1 VAAASPPFHPGLVL
15 LLRLPA
21 GRSSGRVAV
30 WRRLKRLGARPLVG
44 SAWLLADDP
53 ETREGVEWL
62 RADVEAE
69 GGIAALLAAQPVDGR
84 AGAALAALARPEA
97 ASAETGDP
105 LAPLAPAEYQRRTW
119 LTRPRPGVDRM
130 ASAWLIRRFV
140 DPRARFAFAPRADA
154 GPPRAV
160 PFDMFGAAL
169 GHQAG
174 LCSFEVIARRF
185 GVAAPGIARLGRLVR
200 AVDLEEPF
208 ESPAEAALLERLVAG
223 LRAEHADDR
232 TLLAAGIEVF
242 EKLHAAQPAE
252 RPGGGARRKVR
263 RRR

>member
-1 VAAASPPFHPGLVL
+1 VADASPPPAAALVL
-15 LLRLPA
+15 VLRLPA

-44 SAWLLADDP
+44 SAWLLAGDP

-62 RADVEAE
+62 RADVEAA
-69 GGIAALLAAQPVDGR
+69 GGVATLLEATPVDARARAALET
-84 AGAALAALARPEA
+84 LARPEGGAPA
-97 ASAETGDP
+97 ADDP
-105 LAPLAPAEYQRRTW
+105 LAPLAAAAFQRRLW
-119 LTRPRPGVDRM
+119 VTRPRPGVDRM

-140 DPRARFAFAPRADA
+140 DPKARFAFAPSAPA
-154 GPPRAV
+154 APARAV
-160 PFDMFGAAL
+160 PFDMFGVAL

-185 GVAAPGIARLGRLVR
+185 AVKAPGIERLGRLVR
-200 AVDLEEPF
+200 AVDLEQPF
-208 ESPAEAALLERLVAG
+208 EAPAEAALLERVVAG

-232 TLLAAGIEVF
+232 ALLAAGIEVF
-242 EKLHAAQPAE
+242 EKLFAAQPAAP
-252 RPGGGARRKVR
+252 RGRRRNGR